1 MPCFVPFN
9 SSLDLTFF
17 VLRSVNVL
25 DDEIIHAMKLFSVQ
39 AEDLGCVSSSV
50 MKSIHGNLVV
60 WYGAWMKRSEENRC
74 MLRTALSHFRHLI
87 CADRADGTTR
97 PRILLVWRGRGP
109 TVGIR
114 PATKIA
120 QIMLWERP
128 DEIRPTRRP
137 RQKRQKS
144 PPLLKHSFSRQ
155 LSAMENLSHLGILIE
170 HGFYGVRAGESKDGG
185 ANARFSSGDTVLL
198 SGMIPASADTDDLLH
213 ACMAILRSSFKD
225 IKGSR
230 AGVCLECRDR
240 PMVAILHVWESL
252 QACYSWLIAADYRN
266 NIRPYI
272 TSFSNDAQFDIFK
285 VVYVSSDD
293 GLNFQ
298 IPCSKA
304 AVGSAA
310 VN

>member
-74 MLRTALSHFRHLI
+74 MLRTAL
-87 CADRADGTTR
+87 
-97 PRILLVWRGRGP
+97 
-109 TVGIR
+109 
-114 PATKIA
+114 
-120 QIMLWERP
+120 
-128 DEIRPTRRP
+128 
-137 RQKRQKS
+137 
-144 PPLLKHSFSRQ
+144 
-155 LSAMENLSHLGILIE
+155 LSAMENLSHLGILID

-198 SGMIPASADTDDLLH
+198 SGMIPASADDTDDLLH
-213 ACMAILRSSFKD
+213 ACMSILRSSFKD
-225 IKGSR
+225 VKGSR
-230 AGVCLECRDR
+230 AGVCLQCRDR

-310 VN
+310 GN